1 MKGGSMKY
9 LLTFILVMAMAVPV
23 MAFQL
28 DLVPYVQGTVWSDSD
43 TRPNFNF
50 GAKFEAK
57 NLCSYSW
64 CKYVELYAGYDI
76 GRFTAENAEATAC
89 TNPLGCT
96 SNPDGSIPSM
106 TKVYYD
112 PHWDQTFFMGIQS
125 RIDMMKVL
133 SVFGVK

>member
-1 MKGGSMKY
+1 MKY
-9 LLTFILVMAMAVPV
+9 LLTLILVLAMAVPA

-28 DLVPYVQGTVWSDSD
+28 DLVPYAQGTVWSDSD

-76 GRFTAENAEATAC
+76 GRFTAENATATAC
-89 TNPLGCT
+89 TNPNGCT
-96 SNPDGSIPSM
+96 SNSDGSIPGM

-112 PHWDQTFFMGIQS
+112 AHWDQTFFAGIQS

-133 SVFGVK
+133 NLIGVK